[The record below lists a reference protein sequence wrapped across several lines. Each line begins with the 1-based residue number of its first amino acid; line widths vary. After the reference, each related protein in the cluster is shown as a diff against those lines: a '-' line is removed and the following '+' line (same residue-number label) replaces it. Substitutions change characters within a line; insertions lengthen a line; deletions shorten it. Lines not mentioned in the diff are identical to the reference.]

1 VLIFFHNR
9 LQKAAPTQTVW
20 NNLAP
25 KIGSSESQKDVTL
38 SIQGY
43 KSSYRS
49 STGSESLPSYTPNP
63 VTVNNLF
70 QMKEK
75 GPIHQ
80 RLPRSKLI
88 AKRR

>member
-1 VLIFFHNR
+1 M
-9 LQKAAPTQTVW
+9 
-20 NNLAP
+20 
-25 KIGSSESQKDVTL
+25 GSSESQRDIAL

-49 STGSESLPSYTPNP
+49 STGNESLPSYTPNP
-63 VTVNNLF
+63 VTVNNLLH
-70 QMKEK
+70 MKEK

-80 RLPRSKLI
+80 RVPRSKLI